1 MFYPMCR
8 VEVSQQDTISDDHSH
23 SAPDATTVFT
33 ILSEVFK
40 QQPPDTV
47 ITEKVQSD
55 YFQD

>member
-1 MFYPMCR
+1 MCR

-23 SAPDATTVFT
+23 SAPDAATVFT